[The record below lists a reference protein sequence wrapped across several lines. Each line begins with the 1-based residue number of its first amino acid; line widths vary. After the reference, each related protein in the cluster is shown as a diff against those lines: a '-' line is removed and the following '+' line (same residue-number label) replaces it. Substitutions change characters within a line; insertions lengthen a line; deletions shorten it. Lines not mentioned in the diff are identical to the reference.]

1 MSSAATPSRSA
12 HRPAGSSQGA
22 LWARGRRG
30 GIAGIPAIAARPAI
44 TAVSVA
50 LGLLGA
56 LAVPAPAAARAA
68 AVSPAGGLP
77 TLLVVGLDADPSGTR
92 KEWQERRLGMGI
104 RGRLTQMFAA
114 SGAFT
119 LREEKDLAPSVQAAI
134 GGYWLRE
141 KSASELRDLDG
152 VLRST
157 GSDWVAYGTVE
168 RFGVTRDRVQG
179 LLSGERWLYRAKVRL
194 CLRGTTSGGGGR
206 ELCRE
211 GNGQTATEAFSVVI
225 SYQGD
230 EVTWDQAGPAQAVD
244 RALIDAFNRLMPEW
258 QKER

>member
-1 MSSAATPSRSA
+1 M
-12 HRPAGSSQGA
+12 RPAGSVVS
-22 LWARGRRG
+22 
-30 GIAGIPAIAARPAI
+30 
-44 TAVSVA
+44 AVSGVAVA

-56 LAVPAPAAARAA
+56 SAMPASAATAADTAVAAPPAPPAA
-68 AVSPAGGLP
+68 GLP
-77 TLLVVGLDADPSGTR
+77 TLLVVGLDADPGGTR

-141 KSASELRDLDG
+141 KGAEELRDLDG

-168 RFGVTRDRVQG
+168 RFGVTRDRLQG
-179 LLSGERWLYRAKVRL
+179 LMSGERWLYRAKVRL
-194 CLRGTTSGGGGR
+194 CLRGTTGSGASGGTTSGGGGGR

>member
-1 MSSAATPSRSA
+1 VARAALV
-12 HRPAGSSQGA
+12 AGGA
-22 LWARGRRG
+22 
-30 GIAGIPAIAARPAI
+30 AA
-44 TAVSVA
+44 A
-50 LGLLGA
+50 LCA
-56 LAVPAPAAARAA
+56 LAAAPRAAARE
-68 AVSPAGGLP
+68 AVTAGGAP
-77 TLLVVGLDADPSGTR
+77 TLLVVGLDADPGGTR

-104 RGRLTQMFAA
+104 RGRLTQIFAA

-134 GGYWLRE
+134 GGYWLRD
-141 KSASELRDLDG
+141 KSADELRDLDG

-157 GSDWVAYGTVE
+157 GSDWVSYGTLE

-179 LLSGERWLYRAKVRL
+179 LLSGERWLYRARVRL
-194 CLRGTTSGGGGR
+194 CLRGGGNGGGAATAAGGAGGASR
-206 ELCRE
+206 EICRE

-258 QKER
+258 QKERR